1 MHFKKTSKLVN
12 FGAAI
17 LILKME
23 ENVQYFCFDVW
34 CMMLYY
40 FKEGKNIT
48 EMQKKKRSVQCVEK
62 VLWLVES
69 VKSGLRSFVVL
80 LTIWPNNSLLWGCLL
95 HWEMSSST
103 LGLCPLEANSMGRS
117 SARLSQIPG
126 APLLSYHPPSPRGRQ
141 LPGLRAPGIWCH
153 LNSS

>member
-62 VLWLVES
+62 VL
-69 VKSGLRSFVVL
+69 
-80 LTIWPNNSLLWGCLL
+80 CD
-95 HWEMSSST
+95 
-103 LGLCPLEANSMGRS
+103 
-117 SARLSQIPG
+117 
-126 APLLSYHPPSPRGRQ
+126 
-141 LPGLRAPGIWCH
+141 
-153 LNSS
+153 